1 MKRSA
6 LLISLLATLGFFSGC
21 NSEDSF
27 ITCDRYD
34 QWMASCDN
42 CSMTI
47 ACEDNY
53 DVAPVSIQMDLDDCA
68 DNVLMA
74 NLGICGDWTGAVD
87 ACVNL
92 GATYLG
98 IVCAET
104 WCGDGYCDAGEN
116 ETNCADDCDGG
127 PYCGDGNCDID
138 EDEVSCAADCA
149 VAPYCGDGT
158 CDVDEDYGNCAEDCD
173 PVCDDGVCDD
183 IENPV
188 DCPEDC
194 AYLVCDD
201 YQIWLTGCFTDC
213 DILVDSCEIEY
224 AGLDTPGAETVWDCA
239 VELADAEAAG
249 QCAEFTDSA
258 CDVLMEEALGSAGD
272 CIVPGK

>member
-87 ACVNL
+87 ACVEL

-98 IVCAET
+98 IVCSET

-116 ETNCADDCDGG
+116 ETNCAVDCDGG
-127 PYCGDGNCDID
+127 
-138 EDEVSCAADCA
+138 
-149 VAPYCGDGT
+149 PYCGDGT
-158 CDVDEDYGNCAEDCD
+158 CDVDEDEVNCAADCYVA
-173 PVCDDGVCDD
+173 PVCDDGICDAD
-183 IENPV
+183 EDPV

-194 AYLVCDD
+194 GYLVCDD
-201 YQIWLTGCFTDC
+201 YQIWLNGCFTDC
-213 DILVDSCEIEY
+213 DILASCEAEY
-224 AGLDTPGAETVWDCA
+224 LSLDAPGAQSVWDCA
-239 VELADAEAAG
+239 IELADAEAAG
-249 QCAEFTDSA
+249 QCADFTDST
-258 CDVLMEEALGSAGD
+258 CDVLMEEALGSAGQ
-272 CIVPGK
+272 CIVP